1 MSAWLTY
8 VRERFP
14 LPVYALIVGGIALSG
29 QITGARDVV
38 PLPFILSFISV
49 FAFLAMLR
57 LRDEHKDYDKD
68 RVAHPER
75 PSPRGLLAVT
85 KVEKAIRRGSAIMAA
100 WPVLIALSIGI
111 EAATT
116 YWIVV
121 AYLWLMYEEFYIGE
135 WLERRPLQY
144 AISHQVIIFPIAVF
158 SVLAAGTG
166 DGSPAGNLVPGLLLG
181 LLFIGPFFAYE
192 VCRKLDPDAD
202 PVLATYLVVYGR
214 GGTFA
219 MIAAAVLVSAFA
231 AAVVVGY
238 YRWLWALHALLLLSA
253 TTIWWKPGAHR
264 VPEIIASMVL
274 VAHLWVIP
282 VTFWSS
288 RL

>member
-1 MSAWLTY
+1 MNAWLTY

-14 LPVYALIVGGIALSG
+14 LPVYAIIVGGIALSG
-29 QITGARDVV
+29 QVTGAGEVV

-49 FAFLAMLR
+49 FAFFAMLR
-57 LRDEHKDYDKD
+57 LMDEHKDYDRD

-75 PSPRGLLAVT
+75 PLPRGLLGVAR
-85 KVEKAIRRGSAIMAA
+85 VEKTIRRGSAIMAA
-100 WPVLIALSIGI
+100 WPVAIAFSLSI
-111 EAATT
+111 EAALA
-116 YWIVV
+116 YWIIV

-135 WLERRPLQY
+135 WLEPRPLLY
-144 AISHQVIIFPIAVF
+144 AVSHQVIIFPLAVF

-166 DGSPAGNLVPGLLLG
+166 DGSPAGNLGPGLLLG

-202 PVLATYLVVYGR
+202 PVLMTYLAVYGR

-219 MIAAAVLVSAFA
+219 MIAAAVVVCAFA
-231 AAVVVGY
+231 AAVVVSY

-253 TTIWWKPGAHR
+253 TTIWWKPDAYR
-264 VPEIIASMVL
+264 VPEILASVVL
-274 VAHLWVIP
+274 VAHLWVVP
-282 VTFWSS
+282 VAFWSS